1 MMNSNLEKI
10 IETLYNRYKESVG
23 VGRVA
28 DYIPSLKLVDPNQ
41 YAISVATVD
50 GNCYNIGDYKTQFS
64 IQSISKVFTLAM
76 LAPRLGNELWK
87 YVGREPSGNSFNSL
101 VQLEYEKGIP
111 RNPFINA
118 GALVIT
124 DRLLDC
130 ANKEITKNGC
140 NCDSTCRERI
150 KQEILEFVRDL
161 CGGCC
166 SIDYDYETAN
176 GEMLTAERN
185 YALAHFMKS
194 FGNINNSID
203 DVIDTYCH
211 HCSLKMNTEQLASAF
226 LFLANG
232 GINPL
237 NGKEVVGKRSAK
249 RINALMLTC
258 GLYNESG
265 DFAYRVGLPGKSGVG
280 GGIVAVIPG
289 KLSIAVWSPE
299 LNANG
304 NSHRGISTLE
314 DFTTEL
320 GISVF

>member
-1 MMNSNLEKI
+1 MKSELEKI
-10 IETLYNRYKESVG
+10 IETLYDRYKESVG
-23 VGRVA
+23 NGKVA
-28 DYIPSLKLVDPNQ
+28 DYIPTLKLVNPDQ

-50 GNCYNIGDYKTQFS
+50 GEYYNIGDYKTQFT

-101 VQLEYEKGIP
+101 VQLENERGIP

-118 GALVIT
+118 GALVVT
-124 DRLLDC
+124 DKLLDF
-130 ANKEITKNGC
+130 ANGGLKIDRA
-140 NCDSTCRERI
+140 NCKGGFRENV
-150 KQEILEFVRDL
+150 KQEILQFVRDL
-161 CGGCC
+161 CGCK
-166 SIDYDYETAN
+166 SVDYDYESASA
-176 GEMLTAERN
+176 EMLTAECN

-194 FGNINNSID
+194 FGNIDNPIN
-203 DVIDTYCH
+203 DVIDVYCH
-211 HCSLKMNTEQLASAF
+211 HCSIKMNTEQLAKAF

-232 GINPL
+232 GVNPIN
-237 NGKEVVGKRSAK
+237 GEAVVGKRSAK

-280 GGIVAVIPG
+280 GGIAAVIPG

-304 NSHRGISTLE
+304 NSYRGISTLE